1 MAGYGTRRRDDKQLQ
16 PRCYVFPALAS
27 DGSGGVSVAL
37 VAATRPGPTAH
48 IMWSCCVKTS
58 KFDNAVKRELAATL
72 SKATQSDGLGQQFY
86 SATRDSTLV
95 MVLLLVLAVVFPE
108 R

>member
-72 SKATQSDGLGQQFY
+72 SKATQSDGLGQQFI
-86 SATRDSTLV
+86 TERIV
-95 MVLLLVLAVVFPE
+95 MEAELLRHL
-108 R
+108 